1 MDVEGRLGANPD
13 VLLRRDGFRLL
24 STRSAAIPIWRAVVR
39 CRILKKSPVST
50 FTEFVLRASAWV
62 SNAPKT
68 LPASS
73 TCRTGWLTRSSP
85 TCCSTDT

>member
-50 FTEFVLRASAWV
+50 FTEFVLRAISVGVERAEDV
-62 SNAPKT
+62 ARF
-68 LPASS
+68 LASW
-73 TCRTGWLTRSSP
+73 RKLTTRHRAKAAA
-85 TCCSTDT
+85 